1 VSEIKAFVR
10 QRRNHDVSFVPLREI
25 HEERSEDRRLMS
37 SLFWVTSSLPSSPVI
52 LAQMIRNVHTTW
64 KRRVAFVS
72 VRPWVFVL
80 ETVVKDESHRKEETL
95 SSQFP
100 DPSRQS
106 SANPPKRAQKKRFP
120 GSQVLVSTGLT
131 RLAVT
136 HLGNH

>member
-1 VSEIKAFVR
+1 MPTKDTKPSALKSA
-10 QRRNHDVSFVPLREI
+10 
-25 HEERSEDRRLMS
+25 
-37 SLFWVTSSLPSSPVI
+37 SLPTSF
-52 LAQMIRNVHTTW
+52 MC
-64 KRRVAFVS
+64 VAFVS